1 MASILETPVGRV
13 RMFVGDDIDNPAL
26 TDEDIQWLLDDNDGN
41 EGAAIRKAASIIYG
55 RLSTR
60 TRERLDRIESYG
72 HQAFEQYRLF
82 LKDVINNPR
91 SDYNVATI
99 YAGGIDVAD
108 VEANRADRS
117 VYNVAIPSDGS
128 YPDV

>member
-1 MASILETPVGRV
+1 MNNGHINLAKSKAFIYISTDFEGHITFENRAARIYFNHISASR
-13 RMFVGDDIDNPAL
+13 
-26 TDEDIQWLLDDNDGN
+26 IQ
-41 EGAAIRKAASIIYG
+41 EISK
-55 RLSTR
+55 
-60 TRERLDRIESYG
+60 EP
-72 HQAFEQYRLF
+72 

-117 VYNVAIPSDGS
+117 VYNLAIPSDGS